1 MNVRREEDT
10 ISTPPPPPPPV
21 PPTWSPLGVASRKV
35 GGISGSGGRPPLHPR
50 TPTTKS
56 KKTKITMIN
65 SKSPPPTTT
74 SKHSSSKSVSPP
86 SKSSSLTTGTGTVKS
101 PPPATRD
108 ALMISRKLFHPSYDN
123 NGGTSSSSLNPAA
136 DETTSTTIKS
146 SATKTKGFFKESSTA
161 STIAT
166 TDSHN
171 SSPTKRSFFEGMT
184 GSDSS
189 NNGNVRADEARDD
202 DDETGSNSS
211 STTNQSLDLSIMWNA
226 ITDLLQPSSSS
237 PSNSSHIA
245 SSQAP
250 QPSSETTFLS
260 MEEIEALMNQQIPVE
275 MANRID
281 FDAFTY
287 RHLNPPSRPK
297 DDYTKMFH
305 IVDGHYMHHHQAPQL
320 QLDSTSTSISYLSMV
335 VKECFTDLTSGS
347 SSSLSTSII
356 KSNNGKDWIRISRPP
371 CIPHVEQ
378 SIRGLQD
385 VANRLH
391 FVVDYFWNIVLM
403 TTTAPSPN
411 ETQQQEQQSKYITAT
426 FQRNVIGSYMGTLEW
441 MERQIQSSSTLAIV
455 AATAAVGKEP
465 AKPTT
470 ISSDRVIEVKKLL
483 VDTYVG
489 TTQRIETLIGL
500 LQVFKR
506 TREIIDFI
514 PNIGVLYCYD
524 QHTTEQNLRLNK
536 YMIRWFY
543 QHYNSSNIRQY
554 CREMDIVN
562 MAVDYDL
569 SSVAVFEWIGNA
581 IDIVY
586 QPTKGKH
593 LVPTNCLYEHISSKK
608 KANKK
613 KEQEMPPALLTATAP
628 PTKEK

>member
-1 MNVRREEDT
+1 MNVRRKEDT
-10 ISTPPPPPPPV
+10 ISTPPPPPPPL
-21 PPTWSPLGVASRKV
+21 PPTWSPLGVSARKA
-35 GGISGSGGRPPLHPR
+35 GSISGSGGRPPLHPR
-50 TPTTKS
+50 TPSSKS

-65 SKSPPPTTT
+65 PKSPPPPPTSKRSSSKTVPSSSNYTSLTITTT
-74 SKHSSSKSVSPP
+74 S
-86 SKSSSLTTGTGTVKS
+86 TGTVKS
-101 PPPATRD
+101 PPTATRD

-123 NGGTSSSSLNPAA
+123 DGNSSLDPAA
-136 DETTSTTIKS
+136 DQRASTIKS
-146 SATKTKGFFKESSTA
+146 STTANKDFFKESS
-161 STIAT
+161 STSTMVT
-166 TDSHN
+166 TTNHQN
-171 SSPTKRSFFEGMT
+171 SSTTKPSFFEGMI

-189 NNGNVRADEARDD
+189 NDGNVLADEARDD
-202 DDETGSNSS
+202 DDDNGSKRPF
-211 STTNQSLDLSIMWNA
+211 TTNQNLDLSTMWNA

-237 PSNSSHIA
+237 SSPASHLAPS
-245 SSQAP
+245 QLP
-250 QPSSETTFLS
+250 PPPSSETTFLS
-260 MEEIEALMNQQIPVE
+260 MEEIEVLMNQQIPVE
-275 MANRID
+275 MVNRID

-297 DDYTKMFH
+297 DDYTKMFRT
-305 IVDGHYMHHHQAPQL
+305 VEGHSIQHHQAPQL
-320 QLDSTSTSISYLSMV
+320 QLDSSSTSIAYLSMV

-347 SSSLSTSII
+347 SSSLSTCIL
-356 KSNNGKDWIRISRPP
+356 KPSNGNEWIRISRPP
-371 CIPHVEQ
+371 CIPHVEH
-378 SIRGLQD
+378 SIHGLQD

-403 TTTAPSPN
+403 TAAPSN
-411 ETQQQEQQSKYITAT
+411 EKPQQQQQQQSKYITAT
-426 FQRNVIGSYMGTLEW
+426 FQRNIIGSYMGTLEW
-441 MERQIQSSSTLAIV
+441 MEQQIQSSSTLAIV
-455 AATAAVGKEP
+455 AATAAVGKGP
-465 AKPTT
+465 TKTTT

-483 VDTYVG
+483 VDIYVG

-543 QHYNSSNIRQY
+543 RHYNSSNILQY
-554 CREMDIVN
+554 CRELDIVN

-569 SSVAVFEWIGNA
+569 CSVAVFEWIGNA

-593 LVPTNCLYEHISSKK
+593 LVPTNCLYEHICSKNKAIKK
-608 KANKK
+608 KG
-613 KEQEMPPALLTATAP
+613 QEPSSSESTAIASQ
-628 PTKEK
+628 TKT